1 MSRRDAGPTDPGRE
15 GPAAPDPLE
24 GLIGRSLGLEVHDV
38 LREPLG
44 VDSGVERER
53 VRFVAAG
60 AERTLLFERMS
71 PRRALEVQLL
81 PFLAR
86 KTDRV
91 PAVHARGIPPRHLP
105 APQWLLLEDLAD
117 SGSACDGD
125 VRAVLDAKLEVERAV
140 AKDGPALRALGVR
153 ERGPQAI
160 ASEIADAVAG
170 RPGADEI
177 SAEARECARR
187 IAKLPVA
194 LVHGDLRCG
203 SALSTD
209 RGVVLRRWGGA
220 YIGCAL
226 LDVVRLVADVV
237 ERGEAVLGIG
247 LPRLYAERVGVVLPT
262 EVLRGAERLDR
273 LALRYL
279 DR

>member
-1 MSRRDAGPTDPGRE
+1 VTGPTEGGDRDPI
-15 GPAAPDPLE
+15 E
-24 GLIGRSLGLEVHDV
+24 GLIGRALGIEVRDV

-44 VDSGVERER
+44 TEHGVERER
-53 VRFVAAG
+53 VRFSVGG

-71 PRRALEVQLL
+71 PRRAMAVQLL

-91 PAVHARGIPPRHLP
+91 PVVHARGIPPRHVV
-105 APQWLLLEDLAD
+105 APQWLLLEDVAD
-117 SGSACDGD
+117 APSACEGD
-125 VRAVLDAKLEVERAV
+125 VREVLDAKLAIESAV
-140 AKDGPALRALGVR
+140 AKDAPALRALGVP
-153 ERGPQAI
+153 ERSPEAI
-160 ASEIADAVAG
+160 ASEIEEAAAGQTDAA
-170 RPGADEI
+170 EI
-177 SAEARECARR
+177 GAEARESARR

-194 LVHGDLRCG
+194 LVHGDLRC
-203 SALSTD
+203 ANVLATD
-209 RGVVLRRWGGA
+209 RGVVIRGWGSA

-226 LDVVRLVADVV
+226 LDVVRLVADVI

-247 LPRLYAERVGVVLPT
+247 LSRLYAEKVGIVLPT
-262 EVLRGAERLDR
+262 EVLRGAEKLDR

>member
-1 MSRRDAGPTDPGRE
+1 MSAPGAGDRDPI
-15 GPAAPDPLE
+15 E
-24 GLIGRSLGLEVHDV
+24 GLIGRALGIEVSDV

-44 VDSGVERER
+44 TEHGVERER
-53 VRFVAAG
+53 LRFAADG

-91 PAVHARGIPPRHLP
+91 PSVHARGIPPRHVV
-105 APQWLLLEDLAD
+105 APQWVLVEDLAD
-117 SGSACDGD
+117 APSACDVD
-125 VRAVLDAKLEVERAV
+125 VREVLDAKLAIESAV
-140 AKDGPALRALGVR
+140 ARDVPALRALGVP
-153 ERGPQAI
+153 ERTPDAI
-160 ASEIADAVAG
+160 ASEIAEAAAGQPDAAG
-170 RPGADEI
+170 IE
-177 SAEARECARR
+177 AEARESARR
-187 IAKLPVA
+187 IAKLPIA
-194 LVHGDLRCG
+194 LVHGDLRCRNVV
-203 SALSTD
+203 AID
-209 RGVVLRRWGGA
+209 RGVVIRGWGSA

-226 LDVVRLVADVV
+226 LDVVRLVADVI

-247 LPRLYAERVGVVLPT
+247 LSRLYAEKVGIVLPT
-262 EVLRGAERLDR
+262 EVLRGAEKLDR

>member
-1 MSRRDAGPTDPGRE
+1 MSRASDG
-15 GPAAPDPLE
+15 PDPTA
-24 GLIGRSLGLEVHDV
+24 GLIGRALGLEVRDA

-44 VDSGVERER
+44 IEHGVELER
-53 VRFVAAG
+53 VRFTAG
-60 AERTLLFERMS
+60 DAERSLVFERMS
-71 PRRALEVQLL
+71 TRRALAVQLL

-91 PAVHARGIPPRHLP
+91 PVVHARGIPPAHVV
-105 APQWLLLEDLAD
+105 APQWLLLEDLIGAPA
-117 SGSACDGD
+117 ACDGD
-125 VRAVLDAKLEVERAV
+125 VREVLDAKLAIESAV
-140 AKDGPALRALGVR
+140 ANDAPALRALGVP

-160 ASEIADAVAG
+160 ADEIAGAVAG
-170 RPGADEI
+170 LPDAEGIA
-177 SAEARECARR
+177 AEARESARR

-194 LVHGDLRCG
+194 LVHGDLRCA
-203 SALSTD
+203 SAVATD
-209 RGVVLRRWGGA
+209 RGVVIRGWGSA

-226 LDVVRLVADVV
+226 LDVVRLVADVI

-247 LPRLYAERVGVVLPT
+247 LSRLYAEKVGIVLPT
-262 EVLRGAERLDR
+262 EVLRGAEKLDR

>member
-1 MSRRDAGPTDPGRE
+1 MSGSETGDRDPI
-15 GPAAPDPLE
+15 E
-24 GLIGRSLGLEVHDV
+24 GLIGRALRVEVSDV

-44 VDSGVERER
+44 TEQGVERER
-53 VRFVAAG
+53 VRFAADG

-91 PAVHARGIPPRHLP
+91 PSVHARGIPPPHVV
-105 APQWLLLEDLAD
+105 APQWVLVEDLAD
-117 SGSACDGD
+117 APSACEVD
-125 VRAVLDAKLEVERAV
+125 VREVLDAKLAIESAV
-140 AKDGPALRALGVR
+140 ANDAPALRALGVP
-153 ERGPQAI
+153 ERTPDEI
-160 ASEIADAVAG
+160 ASEIAEAAAGQPDAA
-170 RPGADEI
+170 EI
-177 SAEARECARR
+177 EAEARESARR
-187 IAKLPVA
+187 IAKLPIA
-194 LVHGDLRCG
+194 LVHGDLRCR
-203 SALSTD
+203 SVLATD
-209 RGVVLRRWGGA
+209 RGVVIRGWGSA

-226 LDVVRLVADVV
+226 LDVVRLVADVI

-247 LPRLYAERVGVVLPT
+247 LSRLYADKVGIVLPT
-262 EVLRGAERLDR
+262 EVLRGAEKLDR